1 MLHRRSTRKNS
12 RNQAT
17 ASAKPRWIR
26 QAHQPWIQQARIPST
41 LIPHLSTIMTD
52 IQLTRHFMLSE
63 FTASATASRNRIDN
77 TPSLEVV
84 SNLQYLCQQV
94 LEPLREWMNEPI
106 TISSGYR
113 SPLLNKAVGGV
124 SNSQHLTGEAADI
137 HLPTKELG
145 RKYAEFILDH
155 CRFDQML
162 FETDRNGTSWLHV
175 SCKRDGNRQTYKPIF
190 KA

>member
-1 MLHRRSTRKNS
+1 MKN
-12 RNQAT
+12 
-17 ASAKPRWIR
+17 
-26 QAHQPWIQQARIPST
+26 
-41 LIPHLSTIMTD
+41 D
-52 IQLTRHFMLSE
+52 IQLTKHFYLSE
-63 FTASATASRNRIDN
+63 FTKSSTASRNRIDN

-84 SNLQYLCQQV
+84 SNLQHLCQQV

-113 SPLLNKAVGGV
+113 SPLLNKAIGGV

-137 HLPTKELG
+137 QIPWVSSSNGSKLQDKSTG

-162 FETDRNGTSWLHV
+162 FETDSNGTSWLHV
-175 SCKRDGNRQTYKPIF
+175 SCKREGNRQTYKPNF